1 MPGDVSVEQ
10 DQDDQGD
17 EEEDRD
23 HEDEVELGP
32 KILDLG
38 LADGRVRIEGVLD
51 HGHHRGCQAE
61 REDPGDD
68 AGQAG
73 WNFKRRMFFF
83 HILFSNSALI
93 SVQQKT
99 LLGFFADHFMSWRD
113 QRDDMSLGMI

>member
-73 WNFKRRMFFF
+73 WNFKRRMFFSRL
-83 HILFSNSALI
+83 IL
-93 SVQQKT
+93 K
-99 LLGFFADHFMSWRD
+99 
-113 QRDDMSLGMI
+113 QRSYICATEDTARIFCLPLYVVA